1 MDLPK
6 SGCLWVWE
14 GVCCIG
20 SLSLGN
26 MDCLGVK
33 LSLVGVLDHLICT
46 RHSCGQKDDTS
57 LSGQIGLLSAGT
69 VLAPPL
75 GQVLVRKYFTSES
88 VSQTIFGCRK
98 GLDCQNDP
106 GRVGEPNAEIFL
118 LC

>member
-1 MDLPK
+1 MMDLLK
-6 SGCLWVWE
+6 LGCLWVWE

-26 MDCLGVK
+26 MDLLGVK
-33 LSLVGVLDHLICT
+33 LFWSVGSPDLYQAQLWTEGRYVSVRADKSFVCWDRL
-46 RHSCGQKDDTS
+46 GF
-57 LSGQIGLLSAGT
+57 
-69 VLAPPL
+69 PL
-75 GQVLVRKYFTSES
+75 GQVLGRKYFTSES

-106 GRVGEPNAEIFL
+106 GRVGEPSAEIFL